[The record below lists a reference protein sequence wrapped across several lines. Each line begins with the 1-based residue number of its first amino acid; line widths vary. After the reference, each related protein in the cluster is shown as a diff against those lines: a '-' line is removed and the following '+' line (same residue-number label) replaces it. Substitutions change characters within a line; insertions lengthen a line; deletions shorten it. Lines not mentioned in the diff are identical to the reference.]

1 MNTLLIRHVESG
13 VPPKFQAI
21 CPQDARSTETVAIP
35 TPVGFP
41 VEGRPNSDL
50 MRELRWYLEG
60 FLDYPFPPET
70 EHAERVRDALRRWG
84 EQAFNKLFG
93 DRRGGEI
100 FNDATREGY
109 ESLHLLISSD
119 DPQVLGWPWEALHD
133 PQVGQLAQ
141 TCQIERRLNTVRKPD
156 KVGQRWPKDQ
166 VNILLV
172 TARPYEGDVRYRSIS
187 RPLVELIDKQDLPA
201 QVTVL
206 RPPTFENLREHLRER
221 PNHYH
226 IVHFDGHG
234 SYGQAH
240 APSGG
245 PHMLQGPEGRLI
257 FEDDQGNPDPI
268 TAEQLSVLLRQHHI
282 PAIVLNACQSAM
294 VDQGAKDPF
303 ASVAAALLK
312 SGIRSVVAM
321 AYSLYVSGAQEFL
334 PAFYGDLFRT
344 GDVARAARA
353 GRQRMFEQKDRVCA
367 RGRYPLDDWL
377 VPVVY
382 QQEPFDFSFA
392 AKAKKAK
399 AEGGPELPG
408 EARDTKNPYGFIGR
422 DGAVLALERAMHRK
436 PAGLLI
442 QGLGGVGKTTLA
454 RGFLQWLHATDG
466 LGRGGFWFTFQDIR
480 SAEFVF
486 NRMGEALFGPQFI
499 TIEEMSAKLDALAE
513 VFRKNR
519 FLIVWDNF
527 EVVRGIPGTA
537 VAATLSSEDQDRLKT
552 FLAKLRGGQ
561 TKVIITSRSDEEWLE
576 TTNRYGIPLGGLQG
590 EERWDYCEVILRD
603 LGLTIDRKDADL
615 VTLMDLLGG
624 HPLAMRVILPR
635 LAKLKASA
643 LIQAL
648 QSNLTALGP
657 SGDPAQ
663 DKLFATLHF
672 AEQSLPDDL
681 RPLLVPLALHER
693 FVVASY
699 LEIMAKQVDPSW
711 TRAPIDRFLGALAV
725 AGLLHD
731 RGQGVF
737 EMHPALTGFLRAT
750 RPPGNSGE
758 PGERWS
764 RAFVDLMAGLAD
776 QLAPRELHE
785 QRVPFFLH
793 GANFHVALGEA
804 ERLGMDLDY
813 AMLVQSLA
821 AHAQNTRNFQEAAR
835 LFERLATSW
844 KKQGDAE
851 GEACAY
857 HQLGNI
863 AQEQH
868 DFASAEQWYRK
879 ALAIAE
885 KQGNEHGAAGTYHN
899 LGMIAQE
906 QRDFAGAEQWY
917 RKAMAIAEKQGDEHG
932 AAITYHNL
940 GYVAEEQRDFASAEQ
955 WYRKSLAIKEKQG
968 DEHGAAITY
977 HNLGYVAE
985 EQRDF
990 ASAEQ
995 WYRKSL
1001 AIKEKQGGEHGAALT
1016 YHQLGNIAQEQR
1028 DFAGAEQWYRKS
1040 LAIKEK
1046 QGDEHGAA
1054 TTYHGLGMIAQ
1065 EQRDF
1070 ATAEQWCRKALAI
1083 FVKQGGEHGAA
1094 LTYHQLG
1101 TIAQEQRDFAGAEQ
1115 WYRKALAIKEKQG
1128 NEYGA
1133 AITYHQ
1139 LGMIAQEQ
1147 RDFAGAEQWY
1157 RKALAICIK
1166 YGDKYHEEMTRSNL
1180 ERLRKAAGPGSI
1192 PESGGN
1198 GIPSSRVKPPWGRF
1212 FRWVRGQLP

>member
-1 MNTLLIRHVESG
+1 MPLLIMVESHEDSAWRHGSRSLRMNTLLIRHVESG
-13 VPPKFQAI
+13 DPPKFQAI

-35 TPVGFP
+35 SPVGFP

-60 FLDYPFPPET
+60 FLNYPFPPET

-84 EQAFNKLFG
+84 VEAFNKLFG

-206 RPPTFENLREHLRER
+206 RPPTFESLQEHLRER

-234 SYGQAH
+234 SYGQNE
-240 APSGG
+240 APSGS

-257 FEDDQGNPDPI
+257 FEDDEGKPDPI

-294 VDQGAKDPF
+294 VDQGAKDPV

-334 PAFYGDLFRT
+334 PAFYRDMFRT
-344 GDVARAARA
+344 GDVAQAARS
-353 GRQRMFEQKDRVCA
+353 GRQRMFQQKDRVCA

-392 AKAKKAK
+392 KKAKKAK
-399 AEGGPELPG
+399 ADGGPALPT
-408 EARDTKNPYGFIGR
+408 EARDTENPYGFIGR

-454 RGFLQWLHATDG
+454 RGFLQWLQATDG
-466 LGRGGFWFTFQDIR
+466 LGNGCFWFAFQDIR
-480 SAEFVF
+480 SAEFVM
-486 NRMGEALFGPQFI
+486 NRMGEALLGPQFI
-499 TIEEMSAKLDALAE
+499 TAEMVAKLDALAK
-513 VFRKNR
+513 VFRENR

-527 EVVRGIPGTA
+527 EVVRGIPGTS
-537 VAATLSSEDQDRLKT
+537 VAAALSDEDQALLKT

-576 TTNRYGIPLGGLQG
+576 TTNRYEIPLGGLQG

-603 LGLTIDRKDADL
+603 LGLNIDRKDADL

-635 LAKLKASA
+635 LAKLKAAA

-663 DKLFATLHF
+663 DKLFATLRF

-699 LEIMAKQVDPSW
+699 LEFMAKQVDPSW
-711 TRAPIDRFLGALAV
+711 TRAPIDRFLGALVV

-731 RGQGVF
+731 RGQGIF
-737 EMHPALTGFLRAT
+737 EMHPALTGFLRST
-750 RPPGNSGE
+750 RPPGASGE
-758 PGERWS
+758 SGDRWS
-764 RAFVDLMAGLAD
+764 RAFVDLMGTLAD
-776 QLAPRELHE
+776 DVAPRDLHE
-785 QRVPFFLH
+785 QRGEFFLN

-804 ERLGMDLDY
+804 ERLKMDFRSWALI
-813 AMLVQSLA
+813 QSLA
-821 AHAQNTRNFQEAAR
+821 IHAQNTRTFQEAAR
-835 LFERLATSW
+835 LFERLATL
-844 KKQGDAE
+844 ANNL
-851 GEACAY
+851 GEAEREAAAY
-857 HQLGNI
+857 HQLGWI
-863 AQEQH
+863 ALEQR
-868 DFASAEQWYRK
+868 DFASAEQWCRK
-879 ALAIAE
+879 SLAI
-885 KQGNEHGAAGTYHN
+885 
-899 LGMIAQE
+899 L
-906 QRDFAGAEQWY
+906 
-917 RKAMAIAEKQGDEHG
+917 EKQGDEHG
-932 AAITYHNL
+932 AASAYHQL
-940 GYVAEEQRDFASAEQ
+940 GWIADKQRDFASAEQ

-968 DEHGAAITY
+968 DEHGAASTY
-977 HNLGYVAE
+977 HNLGIIAE

-1001 AIKEKQGGEHGAALT
+1001 AIFEKQGDEHRAAIT
-1016 YHQLGNIAQEQR
+1016 YQQLGRIAQEQR
-1028 DFAGAEQWYRKS
+1028 DFASAEQWYRKSLAIFEKQGDEHVAAITYHQLGRIAEEQGDFASAEQWYRKS

-1046 QGDEHGAA
+1046 QGDE
-1054 TTYHGLGMIAQ
+1054 
-1065 EQRDF
+1065 
-1070 ATAEQWCRKALAI
+1070 
-1083 FVKQGGEHGAA
+1083 
-1094 LTYHQLG
+1094 
-1101 TIAQEQRDFAGAEQ
+1101 
-1115 WYRKALAIKEKQG
+1115 
-1128 NEYGA
+1128 YGA
-1133 AITYHQ
+1133 AIAYHQ

-1147 RDFAGAEQWY
+1147 RDYAGAEQWY
-1157 RKALAICIK
+1157 RKAMAIWVK
-1166 YGDKYHEEMTRSNL
+1166 YGEKHYEAMTRSLL
-1180 ERLRKAAGPGSI
+1180 EGLREEVGPGSI
-1192 PESGGN
+1192 SEPGETES
-1198 GIPSSRVKPPWGRF
+1198 PP
-1212 FRWVRGQLP
+1212 PA

>member
-13 VPPKFQAI
+13 DPPRFQAI

-35 TPVGFP
+35 SPVGFP

-70 EHAERVRDALRRWG
+70 EHAERVQDALRRWG
-84 EQAFNKLFG
+84 VEAFNKLFG

-133 PQVGQLAQ
+133 PQAGQLAQ

-240 APSGG
+240 APSGS

-257 FEDDQGNPDPI
+257 FEDDQGKPDPI

-334 PAFYGDLFRT
+334 PAFYRDLFRT
-344 GDVARAARA
+344 GDVAQAARA

-392 AKAKKAK
+392 KKAKKVK
-399 AEGGPELPG
+399 ADGGPELPG
-408 EARDTKNPYGFIGR
+408 EARDTENPYGFIGR

-454 RGFLQWLHATDG
+454 RGFLQWLQATDG
-466 LGRGGFWFTFQDIR
+466 LGKGGFWFTFQDIR

-499 TIEEMSAKLDALAE
+499 TAEMGAKLDSLAE
-513 VFRKNR
+513 VFRENR

-527 EVVRGIPGTA
+527 EVVRGIPGTQ
-537 VAATLSSEDQDRLKT
+537 VAATVSSEDQALLKT

-576 TTNRYGIPLGGLQG
+576 TTNRYEIPLGGLQG

-635 LAKLKASA
+635 LAKLKAAA

-693 FVVASY
+693 FVVAEF
-699 LEIMAKQVDPSW
+699 LEFMAKQVDPSW
-711 TRAPIDRFLGALAV
+711 TRSPIDRFLGALAV
-725 AGLLHD
+725 AGLLND

-737 EMHPALTGFLRAT
+737 EMHPALTGFLRST
-750 RPPGNSGE
+750 RPPGASDE
-758 PGERWS
+758 PGDRWS
-764 RAFVDLMAGLAD
+764 RAFVDLMGQLAD
-776 QLAPRELHE
+776 HLTPQQLHE
-785 QRVPFFLH
+785 QRGPFFLF

-804 ERLGMDLDY
+804 ERLSMDLPFR
-813 AMLVQSLA
+813 ALIQSLA
-821 AHAQNTRNFQEAAR
+821 VHAQNTRNFQEAAH
-835 LFERLATSW
+835 LLERFATSG
-844 KKQGDAE
+844 KNHGGAE
-851 GEACAY
+851 GEASAY
-857 HQLGNI
+857 HHLGII
-863 AQEQH
+863 A
-868 DFASAEQWYRK
+868 A
-879 ALAIAE
+879 
-885 KQGNEHGAAGTYHN
+885 
-899 LGMIAQE
+899 
-906 QRDFAGAEQWY
+906 
-917 RKAMAIAEKQGDEHG
+917 
-932 AAITYHNL
+932 
-940 GYVAEEQRDFASAEQ
+940 EQRDFASAEQ
-955 WYRKSLAIKEKQG
+955 WYRKAMAIFEKQG
-968 DEHGAAITY
+968 DEHGAASTY
-977 HNLGYVAE
+977 HHLGMIAQE
-985 EQRDF
+985 RRDF
-990 ASAEQ
+990 DAAER
-995 WYRKSL
+995 WYHKAL
-1001 AIKEKQGGEHGAALT
+1001 AIFEKQGNEHGAALT
-1016 YHQLGNIAQEQR
+1016 YHELGIIAQERR
-1028 DFAGAEQWYRKS
+1028 DFDA
-1040 LAIKEK
+1040 
-1046 QGDEHGAA
+1046 
-1054 TTYHGLGMIAQ
+1054 
-1065 EQRDF
+1065 
-1070 ATAEQWCRKALAI
+1070 
-1083 FVKQGGEHGAA
+1083 
-1094 LTYHQLG
+1094 
-1101 TIAQEQRDFAGAEQ
+1101 AEQ

-1128 NEYGA
+1128 NEHDAARTYHHLGTIAQERRDFDAAERWHRKALAIDEKQGNEHGAASTYHELGIIAQEQRDFDAAEQWYRKSLAIKEKQGNEHGAALTYHHLGRIAQERRDFDAAEQWYRKALAIDEKQGNEHGA
-1133 AITYHQ
+1133 AITYHH
-1139 LGMIAQEQ
+1139 LGRIAQEQ

-1166 YGDKYHEEMTRSNL
+1166 YGDKYHEEMTRFKL
-1180 ERLRKAAGPGSI
+1180 ERLREAAGPGSI
-1192 PESGGN
+1192 PEPGGTD
-1198 GIPSSRVKPPWGRF
+1198 SPP
-1212 FRWVRGQLP
+1212 PA

>member
-1 MNTLLIRHVESG
+1 M
-13 VPPKFQAI
+13 
-21 CPQDARSTETVAIP
+21 
-35 TPVGFP
+35 
-41 VEGRPNSDL
+41 
-50 MRELRWYLEG
+50 
-60 FLDYPFPPET
+60 
-70 EHAERVRDALRRWG
+70 
-84 EQAFNKLFG
+84 
-93 DRRGGEI
+93 
-100 FNDATREGY
+100 
-109 ESLHLLISSD
+109 
-119 DPQVLGWPWEALHD
+119 
-133 PQVGQLAQ
+133 
-141 TCQIERRLNTVRKPD
+141 
-156 KVGQRWPKDQ
+156 
-166 VNILLV
+166 
-172 TARPYEGDVRYRSIS
+172 
-187 RPLVELIDKQDLPA
+187 
-201 QVTVL
+201 TVL

-240 APSGG
+240 APSGS

-257 FEDDQGNPDPI
+257 FEDDQGKPDPI

-334 PAFYGDLFRT
+334 PAFYRDLFRT
-344 GDVARAARA
+344 GDVAQAARS

-392 AKAKKAK
+392 KKAKKAK
-399 AEGGPELPG
+399 ADGGPELPG
-408 EARDTKNPYGFIGR
+408 EARDTENPYGFIGR
-422 DGAVLALERAMHRK
+422 DGAVLALERAMHRP

-466 LGRGGFWFTFQDIR
+466 LGKGCFWFTFQDIR

-499 TIEEMSAKLDALAE
+499 TAEMGAKLDALAK
-513 VFRKNR
+513 VFRENR

-527 EVVRGIPGTA
+527 EVVRGIPGTP
-537 VAATLSSEDQDRLKT
+537 VAATLSGEDQALLKT

-576 TTNRYGIPLGGLQG
+576 TTNRYEIPLGGLQG

-635 LAKLKASA
+635 LAKLKAAA

-663 DKLFATLHF
+663 DKLFATLRF

-693 FVVASY
+693 FVDADY

-711 TRAPIDRFLGALAV
+711 TRAPIDRFLVALAV

-750 RPPGNSGE
+750 RPPGASGE
-758 PGERWS
+758 SGERWS
-764 RAFVDLMAGLAD
+764 RAFVDLMGRLAD
-776 QLAPRELHE
+776 HLAPRELHE
-785 QRVPFFLH
+785 QRGPFFLH

-804 ERLGMDLDY
+804 ERLGMDLHF
-813 AMLVQSLA
+813 AALIQSLA
-821 AHAQNTRNFQEAAR
+821 AHAQNTRNFQEAAH
-835 LFERLATSW
+835 LFERLATS
-844 KKQGDAE
+844 QRNRGAQ
-851 GEACAY
+851 GEAPIMIAQTSPGGAVVPQVLAIGEAGDEHAASTY
-857 HQLGNI
+857 HQLGMI
-863 AQEQH
+863 AQEQR

-879 ALAIAE
+879 ALAIEE
-885 KQGNEHGAAGTYHN
+885 KQGNEHGAA
-899 LGMIAQE
+899 
-906 QRDFAGAEQWY
+906 
-917 RKAMAIAEKQGDEHG
+917 
-932 AAITYHNL
+932 ITYHQL
-940 GYVAEEQRDFASAEQ
+940 GIIAEEQRDFASAEQ

-977 HNLGYVAE
+977 HQLGRIAQ

-1001 AIKEKQGGEHGAALT
+1001 AIKEKQGDEHGAAIT
-1016 YHQLGNIAQEQR
+1016 YHQLGRIAQEQR
-1028 DFAGAEQWYRKS
+1028 DFAS
-1040 LAIKEK
+1040 
-1046 QGDEHGAA
+1046 
-1054 TTYHGLGMIAQ
+1054 
-1065 EQRDF
+1065 
-1070 ATAEQWCRKALAI
+1070 
-1083 FVKQGGEHGAA
+1083 
-1094 LTYHQLG
+1094 
-1101 TIAQEQRDFAGAEQ
+1101 AEQ

-1128 NEYGA
+1128 DEHGA

-1147 RDFAGAEQWY
+1147 RDFASAEQWYRKALAIKEKQGDEHGAAITYHQLGMIAEEQRDFASAEQWYRKALAIKEKQGDEHGAASTYHQLGMIAQEQRDFASAEQWYRKALAIYEKQGDEHGAASTYHQLGMIAEEQRDFASAEQWY
-1157 RKALAICIK
+1157 RKALAICVK

-1180 ERLRKAAGPGSI
+1180 ERLREAAGPGSI
-1192 PESGGN
+1192 PEPGETES
-1198 GIPSSRVKPPWGRF
+1198 PP
-1212 FRWVRGQLP
+1212 PA

>member
-13 VPPKFQAI
+13 DPPKFQAI
-21 CPQDARSTETVAIP
+21 CPQDARGTETVAIP
-35 TPVGFP
+35 SPVGFP

-60 FLDYPFPPET
+60 FLDYPFSPDT
-70 EHAERVRDALRRWG
+70 EHAERVRDALRGWG
-84 EQAFNKLFG
+84 VEAFNKLFG

-100 FNDATREGY
+100 FNDATRAGY

-141 TCQIERRLNTVRKPD
+141 TCRIERRLHHFSLLYPSTGRLPTNR
-156 KVGQRWPKDQ
+156 

-172 TARPYEGDVRYRSIS
+172 TSRPYEADVRFRSIS
-187 RPLVELIDKQDLPA
+187 RPLIELIDKQDLPA

-206 RPPTFENLREHLRER
+206 RPPTFESLQEHLRER

-234 SYGQAH
+234 SYGVNPAL
-240 APSGG
+240 SGD
-245 PHMLQGPEGRLI
+245 PHMLQGPEGRLV
-257 FEDDQGNPDPI
+257 FETPDGRPDPV
-268 TAEQLSVLLRQHHI
+268 TADRLSVLLREHHI
-282 PAIVLNACQSAM
+282 PAIVLNACQAAM
-294 VDQGAKDPF
+294 VDQGTKDPF

-321 AYSLYVSGAQEFL
+321 AYSLYVSGAQEFF
-334 PAFYGDLFRT
+334 PAFYRELFRT
-344 GDVARAARA
+344 GDVAQAARS
-353 GRQRMFEQKDRVCA
+353 GRQRMFQQKDRVCA
-367 RGRYPLDDWL
+367 RGLYPLDDWL

-392 AKAKKAK
+392 KKAKKDK
-399 AEGGPELPG
+399 ADGGPELPG
-408 EARDTKNPYGFIGR
+408 EARDAENPYGFIGR

-454 RGFLQWLHATDG
+454 RGFLQWLQATDG
-466 LGRGGFWFTFQDIR
+466 LGKGSFWFTFQDIR
-480 SAEFVF
+480 SAEYVF
-486 NRMGEALFGPQFI
+486 NRMGEALLGPQFI
-499 TIEEMSAKLDALAE
+499 TAEMVAKLDALAK
-513 VFRKNR
+513 VFRENR

-537 VAATLSSEDQDRLKT
+537 VAAMLSDEDQALLKT

-576 TTNRYGIPLGGLQG
+576 TTNRYEIPLGGLQG

-635 LAKLKASA
+635 LAKLKAAA
-643 LIQAL
+643 LIQVL

-663 DKLFATLHF
+663 DKLFATLRF

-693 FVVASY
+693 FVDADY
-699 LEIMAKQVDPSW
+699 LEDMAQQVDESW
-711 TRAPIDRFLGALAV
+711 TREKIDRFLVALAV
-725 AGLLHD
+725 AGLLRD

-750 RPPGNSGE
+750 RPPGASDESGD
-758 PGERWS
+758 RWS
-764 RAFVDLMAGLAD
+764 RAFVDVMGRLAD
-776 QLAPRELHE
+776 HLAPRELHE
-785 QRVPFFLH
+785 QRGPFFQL

-804 ERLGMDLDY
+804 ERLKMDFPSVALI
-813 AMLVQSLA
+813 QSLA
-821 AHAQNTRNFQEAAR
+821 AHAQNTRNFQEAAH
-835 LFERLATSW
+835 LFERLATL
-844 KKQGDAE
+844 ANNL
-851 GEACAY
+851 GEAEREAAAY
-857 HQLGNI
+857 HQLGMI
-863 AQEQH
+863 AQEQR

-885 KQGNEHGAAGTYHN
+885 KQG
-899 LGMIAQE
+899 
-906 QRDFAGAEQWY
+906 
-917 RKAMAIAEKQGDEHG
+917 DEHG
-932 AAITYHNL
+932 AA
-940 GYVAEEQRDFASAEQ
+940 S
-955 WYRKSLAIKEKQG
+955 
-968 DEHGAAITY
+968 
-977 HNLGYVAE
+977 
-985 EQRDF
+985 
-990 ASAEQ
+990 
-995 WYRKSL
+995 
-1001 AIKEKQGGEHGAALT
+1001 T
-1016 YHQLGNIAQEQR
+1016 YHQLGMIAQEQR

-1046 QGDEHGAA
+1046 QGNEHGAA
-1054 TTYHGLGMIAQ
+1054 STYHQLGIIAE

-1070 ATAEQWCRKALAI
+1070 AS
-1083 FVKQGGEHGAA
+1083 
-1094 LTYHQLG
+1094 
-1101 TIAQEQRDFAGAEQ
+1101 
-1115 WYRKALAIKEKQG
+1115 
-1128 NEYGA
+1128 
-1133 AITYHQ
+1133 
-1139 LGMIAQEQ
+1139 
-1147 RDFAGAEQWY
+1147 AEQWY

-1166 YGDKYHEEMTRSNL
+1166 YGDKYHEEMTRSDL
-1180 ERLRKAAGPGSI
+1180 ERLREAGGTGSI
-1192 PESGGN
+1192 PEPGETES
-1198 GIPSSRVKPPWGRF
+1198 PP
-1212 FRWVRGQLP
+1212 PA

>member
-1 MNTLLIRHVESG
+1 MALQIMVESHEDSAWRRGSRSLRMNTLFIRHVESG
-13 VPPKFQAI
+13 DPPKFQAI

-35 TPVGFP
+35 SPVGFP

-50 MRELRWYLEG
+50 MRELRWYLEE
-60 FLDYPFPPET
+60 FLHYPFPPET
-70 EHAERVRDALRRWG
+70 EHAERVRDALRGWG
-84 EQAFNKLFG
+84 VETFNKLFG

-141 TCQIERRLNTVRKPD
+141 TCQIERRLNTVRKSD
-156 KVGQRWPKDQ
+156 KVGQRWPKNQ

-234 SYGQAH
+234 SYGVNP
-240 APSGG
+240 APSGS
-245 PHMLQGPEGRLI
+245 PYTLQGPEGQLI
-257 FEDDQGNPDPI
+257 FENDQGKPDPI

-334 PAFYGDLFRT
+334 PAFYRDLFRT
-344 GDVARAARA
+344 GDVAQAARS
-353 GRQRMFEQKDRVCA
+353 GRQRMFQQKDRVCA

-377 VPVVY
+377 VPVFY

-392 AKAKKAK
+392 AKAKKVK
-399 AEGGPELPG
+399 ADGGPELPG
-408 EARDTKNPYGFIGR
+408 EARDTENPYGFIGR

-454 RGFLQWLHATDG
+454 RGFLQWLRTTDG
-466 LGRGGFWFTFQDIR
+466 LGNGCFWLTFQDIR
-480 SAEFVF
+480 SAEYVF

-499 TIEEMSAKLDALAE
+499 TLEMSAKLDHLAE
-513 VFRKNR
+513 VFRENR

-527 EVVRGIPGTA
+527 EVVRGIPGTQ
-537 VAATLSSEDQDRLKT
+537 VAAMLSDEDQALLKT

-576 TTNRYGIPLGGLQG
+576 FTNRYEIPLGGLQG

-635 LAKLKASA
+635 LAKLKAAA
-643 LIQAL
+643 LIQVL

-663 DKLFATLHF
+663 DKLFATLRF

-681 RPLLVPLALHER
+681 RPLLMPLALHER
-693 FVVASY
+693 FVIADY

-750 RPPGNSGE
+750 RPPGASGE
-758 PGERWS
+758 SGERWS
-764 RAFVDLMAGLAD
+764 RAFVDVMGDLAN

-785 QRVPFFLH
+785 QRGPFFLH

-804 ERLGMDLDY
+804 ERLGMDIPFAALI
-813 AMLVQSLA
+813 QSLA
-821 AHAQNTRNFQEAAR
+821 VHAQNTRNFQEAAR
-835 LFERLATSW
+835 LSERLATL
-844 KKQGDAE
+844 ANNL
-851 GEACAY
+851 GEA
-857 HQLGNI
+857 
-863 AQEQH
+863 ER
-868 DFASAEQWYRK
+868 E
-879 ALAIAE
+879 
-885 KQGNEHGAAGTYHN
+885 AAAYHN
-899 LGMIAQE
+899 LG
-906 QRDFAGAEQWY
+906 R
-917 RKAMAIAEKQGDEHG
+917 
-932 AAITYHNL
+932 
-940 GYVAEEQRDFASAEQ
+940 V
-955 WYRKSLAIKEKQG
+955 
-968 DEHGAAITY
+968 
-977 HNLGYVAE
+977 
-985 EQRDF
+985 
-990 ASAEQ
+990 
-995 WYRKSL
+995 
-1001 AIKEKQGGEHGAALT
+1001 
-1016 YHQLGNIAQEQR
+1016 
-1028 DFAGAEQWYRKS
+1028 
-1040 LAIKEK
+1040 
-1046 QGDEHGAA
+1046 
-1054 TTYHGLGMIAQ
+1054 
-1065 EQRDF
+1065 
-1070 ATAEQWCRKALAI
+1070 
-1083 FVKQGGEHGAA
+1083 
-1094 LTYHQLG
+1094 
-1101 TIAQEQRDFAGAEQ
+1101 AQEQRDFAGAEQ
-1115 WYRKALAIKEKQG
+1115 WYRKALAIFEKQG
-1128 NEYGA
+1128 NEHGVA
-1133 AITYHQ
+1133 VTYHQ
-1139 LGMIAQEQ
+1139 LGRIAQEQ
-1147 RDFAGAEQWY
+1147 RDFASAEQWY
-1157 RKALAICIK
+1157 RKALAIFEK
-1166 YGDKYHEEMTRSNL
+1166 QGDEHSMAITYHQLGMIPQEQRDFASAEQWY
-1180 ERLRKAAGPGSI
+1180 RKALAIKEKRS
-1192 PESGGN
+1192 
-1198 GIPSSRVKPPWGRF
+1198 
-1212 FRWVRGQLP
+1212 